1 MKKFATI
8 GRGFIV
14 DAFIES
20 AKSTGLWQLDAVYSR
35 SLDSGKS
42 YADRHGAKKVYTD
55 LVSLAADP
63 DIDGVYVASP
73 NALHVEQCRFLM
85 EAGKHILCEKPLAA
99 RADEVIE
106 LQELAAAKSV
116 VYLEAIMYMHTPLRQ
131 ALRQAVGACGQI
143 FTARLDFSKRSAHY
157 DAYLRGETP
166 NIFNPALETGAL
178 MDLGIYTVYPAL
190 DLFGMP
196 QKISADA
203 SLLRTGADGAGCAV
217 LSYPDKQVVLTY
229 AKTAQ
234 CIIGSEI
241 VGQEGTVT
249 FGTISQLQDI
259 CLYPRNGAAMA
270 VAENETRL
278 QLMAHEAENWYRF
291 IEDPTD
297 ASYADCKRLA
307 LQTATVM
314 EEIRRQAG
322 VRFPKDK

>member
-20 AKSTGLWQLDAVYSR
+20 AHSTGLWQLDAVYSR
-35 SLDSGKS
+35 DLENGKDF
-42 YADRHGAKKVYTD
+42 AVKHGAKKVYTD
-55 LVSLAADP
+55 LDLLAADP

-73 NALHVEQCRFLM
+73 NALHAEQCRLLI

-99 RADEVIE
+99 RAEDVLE
-106 LQELAAAKSV
+106 LQALAADRGAL
-116 VYLEAIMYMHTPLRQ
+116 YLEAIMYMHTPLRH
-131 ALRQAVGACGQI
+131 ALRQAVEACGQI

-166 NIFNPALETGAL
+166 NIFNPTFETGAL
-178 MDLGIYTVYPAL
+178 MDLGVYTVYPAL

-196 QKISADA
+196 QKVSADA
-203 SLLRTGADGAGCAV
+203 SFLRTGADGAGCAV

-241 VGQEGTVT
+241 VGEDGTVT
-249 FGTISQLQDI
+249 FGTISKLQDI
-259 CLYPRNGAAMA
+259 CLHARDGAVTV

-278 QLMAHEAENWYRF
+278 QLMAHEAESWYRF
-291 IEDPTD
+291 IEDPED
-297 ASYADCKRLA
+297 ADYVACQRLA
-307 LQTATVM
+307 LQVATVM
-314 EEIRRQAG
+314 EEIRKQAG
-322 VRFPKDK
+322 VRFPKDR